1 MEQQL
6 LNLEAGSPWWDDMAV
21 GTRFVT
27 RRRTVTETD
36 LVNFVNLSWLNEEL
50 FANAGDRSHLPI
62 QGRVVPG
69 ALVYTFA
76 EGLSAPSFQVAGMA
90 FLGMTLDI
98 KGPTFVGDTLRVECE
113 VIERRETSKSD
124 RGLVR
129 TRNQIVNQDGVAVMV
144 YEPLRM
150 MRRRP

>member
-1 MEQQL
+1 MEPKL
-6 LNLEAGSPWWDDMAV
+6 LDLEAASPWWDDMAPGV
-21 GTRFVT
+21 RFHS

-36 LVNFVNLSWLNEEL
+36 LVNFVNLAWLTEEL

-76 EGLSAPSFQVAGMA
+76 EGLTAPSFQVAGLA

-98 KGPTFVGDTLRVECE
+98 KGPTFVGDTLRVESE
-113 VIERRETSKSD
+113 VTERRETSKPD
-124 RGLVR
+124 RGLIR
-129 TRNQIVNQDGVAVMV
+129 TRNAVVNQSGETVMV
-144 YEPLRM
+144 YEPLRL
-150 MRRRP
+150 MRRRV